1 MNRSPLPFF
10 LIRSRKIN
18 RPFFS
23 VGVPPG
29 GEGMGWKARS
39 IDHFFDRI
47 LVYVYNNTRTFYK
60 SGKSCAKRAVYYKY
74 DKNFEHCRASFT
86 KKRYVHREII
96 ASA

>member
-29 GEGMGWKARS
+29 GGRDGMESEIDRS
-39 IDHFFDRI
+39 FLRSYPRI
-47 LVYVYNNTRTFYK
+47 R
-60 SGKSCAKRAVYYKY
+60 
-74 DKNFEHCRASFT
+74 
-86 KKRYVHREII
+86 I
-96 ASA
+96 